1 MEENYNLLPSID
13 VIKQYSVA
21 HLLEEVEDFESFE
34 ELTGKSKVFQTAIH
48 ICQLIS
54 INPKKFT
61 TSEFVEYKDGTHS
74 VFMLGNTHV
83 TNGAVAIL
91 SLAASSGLFKNRV
104 DEDVTIF
111 EFKKILDLLEPRD
124 NVDGKIGGY
133 IRKFIERSMI
143 MEYRKSGMVQ
153 VSTRLLTRF
162 KKELRSEVFEFDN
175 NKFSIKDNSYCE
187 DIYKTPIYKK
197 LKDEIREEKVYREVI
212 HTVPLWPG
220 NQAVISTQN
229 IQQLLIDIVC
239 IFNEVDFK
247 LFFKEFKERAQDW
260 MMNTPLSYDSNTG
273 VDDDEGENLVLQ
285 EILSGDNLLEESTRF
300 IYLEQEAISIV
311 KLFNNTELFLIQQL
325 LLNRSIAQ
333 ISPLLNL
340 RSSATGERIIKVR
353 EKLGKILTQSLS
365 NLNTSNYANEDY
377 ELTEL
382 LEVFNNELKNRRIV
396 PEIV

>member
-1 MEENYNLLPSID
+1 MSPE
-13 VIKQYSVA
+13 
-21 HLLEEVEDFESFE
+21 
-34 ELTGKSKVFQTAIH
+34 SKVFQTTIH

-54 INPKKFT
+54 INTKKFT
-61 TSEFVEYKDGTHS
+61 TDEYLEYKDNTHS
-74 VFMLGNTHV
+74 PYMLGNTHV
-83 TNGAVAIL
+83 TNGAMAIF
-91 SLAASSGLFKNRV
+91 SIATSSGLFKNKL
-104 DEDVTIF
+104 DNSVTIF
-111 EFKKILDLLEPRD
+111 EFKKILDVLELND

-153 VSTRLLTRF
+153 VSQRLLTRF

-175 NKFSIKDNSYCE
+175 NKFSIKDNSHCE

-197 LKDEIREEKVYREVI
+197 LKDEIREEKVYRELI

-247 LFFKEFKERAQDW
+247 LFFKEFKDRVQDW
-260 MMNTPLSYDSNTG
+260 MMNTPLSYNSNTG
-273 VDDDEGENLVLQ
+273 IDDDEGNNLVLQ

-311 KLFNNTELFLIQQL
+311 KLFNETELFLIQQL
-325 LLNRSIAQ
+325 LQNKSIAQ

-340 RSSATGERIIKVR
+340 GSSATGERIKKVKKDW
-353 EKLGKILTQSLS
+353 EKFLYKVYQI
-365 NLNTSNYANEDY
+365 
-377 ELTEL
+377 
-382 LEVFNNELKNRRIV
+382 
-396 PEIV
+396 